1 MILLSS
7 FDFSLPFSQPVMKFL
22 VILII
27 ILAAPLL
34 LNKIKIPHILG
45 LIIAGALVG
54 PFGFNLLERDSGI
67 VLSGTVGLLYIM
79 FQAGIEIDISD
90 FKRNAFKSS
99 FLGLTG
105 FFIPMILGTLTGY
118 YILNFTLITSVL
130 MASMFASH
138 TLITYP
144 LVSKLGLAKNRAV
157 NITVGSTLI
166 TNILALL
173 VLAVVVG
180 MTTGTINSWFWIKMV
195 ALFFT
200 FTLVILVIFP
210 LLARWFFKRVD
221 DNVSQ
226 YVFVLVMVFLGAVLL
241 QIAGI
246 EAIIGAFLAGLAL
259 NRLIPRTSPLMN
271 RIDFVG
277 NSIFI
282 PFFLISVGMLINY
295 KAFLSST
302 ETIVVA
308 VVMSVTATLGKLIP
322 AVITQRTF
330 RFTSDERRLIF
341 GLSNAQAAATL
352 AAVLVGYNII
362 LGKNENGEPI
372 RLLSESILNGTIIMI
387 LVTCTIASFATQKGA
402 ISLAQTESAEMNEEN
417 TETEERILI
426 PVSNPDTVEELI
438 NLSTTIKHAGNK
450 DSLFALN
457 VVYNE
462 DVRAGAEK
470 EATKILDKAKITA
483 AATDNRLKPVLRYD
497 QDIVNAINST
507 VKEHQI
513 TDLVM
518 GLHIKTEISESF
530 LGKLTE
536 GILSKNNTTTLVYK
550 PLQPISTIKNHL
562 IVIPENAEI
571 EIGFIEW
578 LSKIW
583 NIGRNTGAKI
593 IFYASE
599 KTLKIIREIHAKHPI
614 EAGFK
619 VFDEWENFLI
629 LSGDIK
635 PDDGLII
642 VMSREKKISYHSKM
656 KKIPEYLNLHFTQN
670 SFLLIYP
677 MQSGL
682 YNDETDLN
690 NPSLLEPIG
699 KIDELGK
706 AIARLFK
713 RK

>member
-1 MILLSS
+1 
-7 FDFSLPFSQPVMKFL
+7 
-22 VILII
+22 
-27 ILAAPLL
+27 
-34 LNKIKIPHILG
+34 
-45 LIIAGALVG
+45 
-54 PFGFNLLERDSGI
+54 
-67 VLSGTVGLLYIM
+67 
-79 FQAGIEIDISD
+79 
-90 FKRNAFKSS
+90 
-99 FLGLTG
+99 
-105 FFIPMILGTLTGY
+105 
-118 YILNFTLITSVL
+118 
-130 MASMFASH
+130 
-138 TLITYP
+138 
-144 LVSKLGLAKNRAV
+144 
-157 NITVGSTLI
+157 
-166 TNILALL
+166 
-173 VLAVVVG
+173 
-180 MTTGTINSWFWIKMV
+180 
-195 ALFFT
+195 
-200 FTLVILVIFP
+200 
-210 LLARWFFKRVD
+210 
-221 DNVSQ
+221 
-226 YVFVLVMVFLGAVLL
+226 
-241 QIAGI
+241 
-246 EAIIGAFLAGLAL
+246 
-259 NRLIPRTSPLMN
+259 
-271 RIDFVG
+271 
-277 NSIFI
+277 
-282 PFFLISVGMLINY
+282 
-295 KAFLSST
+295 
-302 ETIVVA
+302 
-308 VVMSVTATLGKLIP
+308 
-322 AVITQRTF
+322 
-330 RFTSDERRLIF
+330 
-341 GLSNAQAAATL
+341 
-352 AAVLVGYNII
+352 
-362 LGKNENGEPI
+362 
-372 RLLSESILNGTIIMI
+372 
-387 LVTCTIASFATQKGA
+387 
-402 ISLAQTESAEMNEEN
+402 
-417 TETEERILI
+417 
-426 PVSNPDTVEELI
+426 
-438 NLSTTIKHAGNK
+438 
-450 DSLFALN
+450 
-457 VVYNE
+457 
-462 DVRAGAEK
+462 
-470 EATKILDKAKITA
+470 
-483 AATDNRLKPVLRYD
+483 
-497 QDIVNAINST
+497 
-507 VKEHQI
+507 